1 MSIYYIMRIFQK
13 EMTLS
18 QNSLVSCSSLYRIE
32 VSWAFPV
39 HFSVSVTGF
48 DQLLS
53 HVGESLHV

>member
-1 MSIYYIMRIFQK
+1 MRIFQK